1 MPHCAHR
8 KAVFFSWQKKAAIL
22 HCMISVHECSREI
35 SAFKSDITVTFKE
48 TGLRC
53 KTGQL
58 LMLHHYKKKHKTPNR
73 PLECFNWSEQWHVR
87 FRQQNVPLN
96 TRHSNYWLAAW
107 WHYWKS
113 SCVATLMHFPE
124 TEREKRRCRWWQQ
137 LWKWLQISRGLWIL
151 SLLDCINYPACTIS
165 TTSTVLG

>member
-1 MPHCAHR
+1 
-8 KAVFFSWQKKAAIL
+8 
-22 HCMISVHECSREI
+22 
-35 SAFKSDITVTFKE
+35 
-48 TGLRC
+48 
-53 KTGQL
+53 
-58 LMLHHYKKKHKTPNR
+58 MLNHYKKKHKTPNR
-73 PLECFNWSEQWHVR
+73 PLECFNWSEQWKHVR

-96 TRHSNYWLAAW
+96 TRHSNYWLAVW
-107 WHYWKS
+107 LHYWKS

-165 TTSTVLG
+165 TTLTVLGKNVYWRQKGHQGCHLSRAQQRWPGSSFLTVKHIILQETTVNQRNTAETTANPCER